1 MSDYNPAGMQA
12 ARRYA
17 QWHLGYRSWADQI
30 LNAYNNPEETNAALD
45 EEQE

>member
-1 MSDYNPAGMQA
+1 MSELDPAGMAA

-30 LNAYNNPEETNAALD
+30 LHAYNNPEETNAALD
-45 EEQE
+45 EEQK